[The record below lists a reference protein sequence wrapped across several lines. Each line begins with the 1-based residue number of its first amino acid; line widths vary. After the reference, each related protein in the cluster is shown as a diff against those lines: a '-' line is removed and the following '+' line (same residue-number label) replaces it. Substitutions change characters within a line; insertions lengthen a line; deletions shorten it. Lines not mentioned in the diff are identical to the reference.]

1 MYDEGK
7 QILMKNGQVIDK
19 NQIYNNDYC
28 NNPNCTVYINVFWDI
43 IENFSEDGC
52 YLVGFD
58 GNGKKHFVK
67 YLDNYLQ
74 YNGKRISY
82 DGE

>member
-1 MYDEGK
+1 
-7 QILMKNGQVIDK
+7 MKNGQVIDK

-58 GNGKKHFVK
+58 GNGKSILLSIWTTIYSTMVSVFRMTGNDRDK
-67 YLDNYLQ
+67 
-74 YNGKRISY
+74 
-82 DGE
+82 